1 MSVEALISG
10 VLRHLEQIGAGDPA
24 DEVGVIVAD
33 VLLRRVQDS
42 SSVWPRA
49 TKPHSHLM
57 TFPAGCPCMVLLRSL
72 SAIVHAPRWYYVA
85 ETLGRARICICGRIV
100 VELEGRRLEAGLPG
114 RQGRLLFAYLVANRE
129 RIVTRDA
136 LAFVA
141 WPTRAPSSA
150 DTSLRAL
157 LSRLRR
163 LLGPEVLSG
172 RQDLRLEL
180 PADAWVDLE
189 IAEARVHEAEAAVLT
204 KDWDRAVVGATIAF
218 QISRR
223 GFLPARTRRG
233 STNIGSDS
241 KRSISAHS
249 NATLAQAS
257 ASGDPRSPQQLAT
270 RAA

>member
-1 MSVEALISG
+1 M
-10 VLRHLEQIGAGDPA
+10 
-24 DEVGVIVAD
+24 
-33 VLLRRVQDS
+33 
-42 SSVWPRA
+42 
-49 TKPHSHLM
+49 
-57 TFPAGCPCMVLLRSL
+57 
-72 SAIVHAPRWYYVA
+72 
-85 ETLGRARICICGRIV
+85 
-100 VELEGRRLEAGLPG
+100 ELEGRRLEAGLPG

-141 WPTRAPSSA
+141 WPTQAPSSA

-189 IAEARVHEAEAAVLT
+189 TAEARVHEAEAAVST
-204 KDWDRAVVGATIAF
+204 EDWDRAVVGATIAF

-223 GFLPARTRRG
+223 GFLTGEDAPWIDEHRGRLEDIHLRALECDARASLGIGGSEVAAAARDARRLIDLAPYRESG
-233 STNIGSDS
+233 Y
-241 KRSISAHS
+241 RLLME
-249 NATLAQAS
+249 TLARQGNHGEALMVYDRLRSTLREALGTSPGPAS
-257 ASGDPRSPQQLAT
+257 RDAHRRLLDDMV
-270 RAA
+270 